1 MQMPCGR
8 REHGIKEEFKQHESD
23 RNVDNKRNYQW
34 EETEEICGARLC
46 WDLLP
51 VLRILMS
58 VLRSVVYH

>member
-34 EETEEICGARLC
+34 EETEEICGGRLC
-46 WDLLP
+46 WDLFP